1 MLKVPVSTFIKNIN
15 TIYNKKPK
23 YKLGCDGYDE
33 CDCIGMPRRA
43 IKMAGITPSGMSGTN
58 YFARYTVK
66 NLKKITSVSQL
77 KVGDA
82 VLKVAAIDH
91 PSWPL
96 PSKYRKGGSNY
107 TGDLNNYSHIGT
119 VTKTNPLEITHMTSP
134 TAKKDTKLGNW
145 SYFGEY
151 PVVEYSKQQQNT
163 EDLVVISVENATVI
177 GGSLNMRKDT
187 DTSSARI
194 TVIPSGST
202 VAVLEKGSVWCKAV
216 YNEFTGYVMTKYL
229 SFENANTQGDKITL
243 TLQRDTAKAL
253 YEALKVSLNL

>member
-1 MLKVPVSTFIKNIN
+1 MAKVPVSTFVKNVI
-15 TIYNKKPK
+15 TVHNKKPK

-43 IKMAGITPSGMSGTN
+43 HKMAGISPTGMSGTN

-119 VTKTNPLEITHMTSP
+119 VTSVNPLRITHMTSP
-134 TAKKDTKLGNW
+134 TAKQDTKLGNW
-145 SYFGEY
+145 TYFGEY
-151 PVVEYSKQQQNT
+151 PQVDYSNGS
-163 EDLVVISVENATVI
+163 SV
-177 GGSLNMRKDT
+177 
-187 DTSSARI
+187 
-194 TVIPSGST
+194 
-202 VAVLEKGSVWCKAV
+202 
-216 YNEFTGYVMTKYL
+216 
-229 SFENANTQGDKITL
+229 
-243 TLQRDTAKAL
+243 
-253 YEALKVSLNL
+253 